1 MIKHLFSDMDGTLL
15 NPAGQVTAATAAAL
29 KAANLPLTLVSARAP
44 MEMLATI
51 EALKLTGPQI
61 GFNGGLIFKAA
72 PSGWTTISAR
82 TIPLPTAR
90 QLLLTLA
97 EQVPALSISFY
108 DQNRWYAPRQDEGI
122 RFEARLTGQ
131 TPVIA
136 PLTTLLAQP
145 ALQVFKI
152 MMIAFDKQV
161 MHQAQT
167 VVKALALPNIKPQQ
181 SGAAYLEITS
191 DEALKSRGIAYLMN
205 QLNLTQAEVAGFGD
219 GHNDLPMLNMM
230 GLPVVMA
237 NAAPAVKAVAAYLTK
252 SNAEDGVAYALQ
264 HCADLR
270 PRRKEA

>member
-29 KAANLPLTLVSARAP
+29 KTANLPLTLVSARAP

-61 GFNGGLIFKAA
+61 AFNGGLIFKAA
-72 PSGWTTISAR
+72 PGSWTTISAR
-82 TIPLPTAR
+82 TIPLSTAK

-108 DQNRWYAPRQDEGI
+108 DQSCWYAPRQDEGV
-122 RFEARLTGQ
+122 RFESHLTGQ

-136 PLTTLLAQP
+136 PLATLLAQP

-152 MMIAFDKQV
+152 MLISFDEKV

-252 SNAEDGVAYALQ
+252 SNTEDGVAYALQ
-264 HCADLR
+264 HCAAFR